1 MDIQELLNKRETLE
15 SKRTK
20 LQSKLEVAR
29 LSLSEIDARL
39 LEMGINPNEL
49 DLEIQRLK
57 RERDMKIHAFETA
70 LQEAENIITTIEN
83 RLSNL

>member
-1 MDIQELLNKRETLE
+1 MDIQELLDKREQLE

-29 LSLSEIDARL
+29 LSLSEIDSRL
-39 LEMGINPNEL
+39 REMGINPSDL

-57 RERDMKIHAFETA
+57 RERDEKIHAFQTA
-70 LQEAENIITTIEN
+70 LEEAENIINTIEN